1 MTTQNI
7 GLFKAIGT
15 KIDFLDKRQQLISQ
29 NIANSDTPGYR
40 PLDLKDLDFS
50 SLVERSMMGGGK
62 PMVRPDVTKN
72 NHIGTGPQPHDP
84 QTGKQKHTYEV
95 APAGNAVVIE
105 EQMIKSGE
113 TVTDYSLMLSVY
125 RKNMG
130 MIRTAIGK

>member
-7 GLFKAIGT
+7 GLFQAIGS

-40 PLDLKDLDFS
+40 PMDVKELDFS
-50 SLVERSMMGGGK
+50 SLVERSLMGSGK
-62 PMVRPDVTKN
+62 PMVRPETTQSE
-72 NHIGTGPQPHDP
+72 HIGTGPKPDDP
-84 QTGKQKHTYEV
+84 KSGKQRFTYEV

-113 TVTDYSLMLSVY
+113 TVTDYSLMLNVY
-125 RKNMG
+125 RKNIG
-130 MIRTAIGK
+130 MLKTAIGK